1 MLVSLTGLGLATA
14 AGLNAYIPLLMVGL
28 ISRYT
33 AFLDLPRPYAW
44 LENGWVLLAIAALL
58 TVEFIF
64 DKIPVVDH
72 VNNAVQTLVRPTV
85 GGVTFAA
92 MAAAQLDQS
101 AWMGEHAWVS
111 GIAIAGL
118 VHTGKSGVRPLVHI
132 VTQGVGTPVVSAT
145 EDAGS
150 LFLSIVAVL
159 APVLVV
165 LALAAMAV
173 SAFLIVRTL
182 RKRRRRFATPPGF
195 A

>member
-1 MLVSLTGLGLATA
+1 VLVSLTGLGLATA

-58 TVEFIF
+58 AVELVF

-92 MAAAQLDQS
+92 MAAQLDES
-101 AWMGEHAWVS
+101 AWVGEHAWVT
-111 GIAIAGL
+111 GIAIAGI
-118 VHTGKSGVRPLVHI
+118 VHAGKSGLRPLVHV
-132 VTQGVGTPVVSAT
+132 VTQGFGTPVVSAT

-159 APVLVV
+159 APLLVLVV
-165 LALAAMAV
+165 LAATAV
-173 SAFLIVRTL
+173 SAVLLVRGL
-182 RKRRRRFATPPGF
+182 RRRRRRFATPPGF